1 MQKLRRNIR
10 LLVLVIA
17 LNVCVVMYIYHDA
30 KERYGC
36 QTVRSEDPGDETEKA
51 VDVVTK
57 ERSVTVAKTV
67 ATIHHEVSLEEDK
80 RKSREEELQKE
91 RLYAIFNKF
100 PWLNRKLFSPNYFM
114 SGGNSTKVAVKPRI
128 KDPTYIFVHNQ
139 KSGGTTLKNCIDKV
153 TSKKKMA
160 KYVGVW
166 DEHVVSQVIREV
178 NLKHARSKF
187 YASENTFGLCDE
199 FNRRNCSY
207 FTLIRDPYER
217 LISCHEFCK
226 RALGDPLCAAS
237 DARKL
242 TLKEWALH
250 QGSYFF
256 RQLQFK
262 PTYVCSDKIMRE
274 NIAPKIK
281 KAKYLGRNAV
291 HPPCWYRHKLFL
303 DDALND
309 MEKEVLLNYF
319 LDNLKNWFTV
329 IGITEEYR
337 TTLGLLQQAY
347 NLPFRDL
354 CMNLISMKGLYKVD
368 GKPATPQS
376 KQELIQKL
384 KAELQADPEINR
396 TLYYDVKIYE
406 KAREIFE
413 EEKKQYFS
421 MLGLGSQ

>member
-1 MQKLRRNIR
+1 MVGRNIK
-10 LLVLVIA
+10 
-17 LNVCVVMYIYHDA
+17 A
-30 KERYGC
+30 KAFAWITISC
-36 QTVRSEDPGDETEKA
+36 TLAVFLTVWSLTSHQKENTSLTKQYQIISTSREKN
-51 VDVVTK
+51 
-57 ERSVTVAKTV
+57 
-67 ATIHHEVSLEEDK
+67 K

-91 RLYAIFNKF
+91 RLYAIFNRF

-114 SGGNSTKVAVKPRI
+114 SAGNSTDATVKPRI
-128 KDPTYIFVHNQ
+128 KDPTFIFVHNQ
-139 KSGGTTLKNCIDKV
+139 KSGGTTLKKCIDRV
-153 TSKKKMA
+153 TTEKKMA
-160 KYVGVW
+160 KYVGVY
-166 DEHVVSQVIREV
+166 DRVVSQVIRKV
-178 NLKHARSKF
+178 NLQQNRSKF
-187 YASENTFGLCDE
+187 YAGENTFEMCDE
-199 FNRRNCSY
+199 FNRWNCSY

-226 RALGDPLCAAS
+226 HALKDPLCAAS

-262 PTYVCSDKIMRE
+262 PTYVCSGKIMRE

-281 KAKYLGRNAV
+281 RAKYLGRNAV
-291 HPPCWYRHKLFL
+291 RPPCWYRHKLFL

-309 MEKEVLLNYF
+309 TEKEALLNYF

-347 NLPFRDL
+347 DLPFQDL
-354 CMNLISMKGLYKVD
+354 CRNLISKKGLYKVN
-368 GKPATPQS
+368 GTRASPKS
-376 KQELIQKL
+376 KQELIQKR

-396 TLYYDVKIYE
+396 ALYYDIKIYE

-421 MLGLGSQ
+421 MIGLGNH

>member
-1 MQKLRRNIR
+1 MS
-10 LLVLVIA
+10 
-17 LNVCVVMYIYHDA
+17 MS
-30 KERYGC
+30 G
-36 QTVRSEDPGDETEKA
+36 
-51 VDVVTK
+51 
-57 ERSVTVAKTV
+57 
-67 ATIHHEVSLEEDK
+67 EEDK

-100 PWLNRKLFSPNYFM
+100 PWLNRKLFSANYFM
-114 SGGNSTKVAVKPRI
+114 NGRNNTKANFKPRI

-139 KSGGTTLKNCIDKV
+139 KSGGTTLKNCIDRV

-166 DEHVVSQVIREV
+166 DDVVSKVIGEA
-178 NLKHARSKF
+178 NLKHVRSKF

-199 FNRRNCSY
+199 LNLPNCSY

-226 RALGDPLCAAS
+226 RALWDPLCAAS
-237 DARKL
+237 DAREL
-242 TLKEWALH
+242 ALKEWALH

-281 KAKYLGRNAV
+281 NAKYLGRNAV
-291 HPPCWYRHKLFL
+291 CPPCWYLHKLFL

-309 MEKEVLLNYF
+309 TEKEVLLDYF

-347 NLPFRDL
+347 DLPFQDL
-354 CMNLISMKGLYKVD
+354 CWNLTSMKGLYKVD
-368 GKPATPQS
+368 GKPASPQS

-384 KAELQADPEINR
+384 KAELQADPEVNMA
-396 TLYYDVKIYE
+396 LYFDVKIYE
-406 KAREIFE
+406 KARDIFE
-413 EEKKQYFS
+413 EEKKQYFT
-421 MLGLGSQ
+421 MIGLGNQ

>member
-1 MQKLRRNIR
+1 MVALKFTLVRVLNLLALLTLALLLRDVFKI
-10 LLVLVIA
+10 
-17 LNVCVVMYIYHDA
+17 
-30 KERYGC
+30 G
-36 QTVRSEDPGDETEKA
+36 TVKSRSSEDSGDETEKA

-57 ERSVTVAKTV
+57 ERFMTVAKTV
-67 ATIHHEVSLEEDK
+67 STIHHEVSLENDK
-80 RKSREEELQKE
+80 RNREK
-91 RLYAIFNKF
+91 LYREQLHAIFDRF
-100 PWLNRKLFSPNYFM
+100 PWFDRKQFSPNYFIVGV
-114 SGGNSTKVAVKPRI
+114 SGNSVEAAVKPRI
-128 KDPTYIFVHNQ
+128 KDQTYMFVHNQ
-139 KSGGTTLKNCIDKV
+139 KSGGTTLKDCIDRITRQKQ
-153 TSKKKMA
+153 MA
-160 KYVGVW
+160 RYVGVW
-166 DEHVVSQVIREV
+166 DEYEVAKVIHDV
-178 NLKHARSKF
+178 NHKHAKSKF
-187 YASENTFGLCDE
+187 YASEYTFGLCDE
-199 FNRRNCSY
+199 FNRQNCSY

-226 RALGDPLCAAS
+226 RALTDPLCAAS
-237 DARKL
+237 DARNL

-262 PTYVCSDKIMRE
+262 PTYACSDKIMRDK
-274 NIAPKIK
+274 ISPKIN
-281 KAKYLGRNAV
+281 KAKYLGRNATR
-291 HPPCWYRHKLFL
+291 PPCWYRHKLLL

-421 MLGLGSQ
+421 MLGLGNQ